1 MFLIGYLSMKILLIK
16 KKHARDGYQ
25 VATKST
31 RTNHISSRLKHFE
44 ASLTHSLTQFI
55 CLFIQPPASP
65 VEGFELDNGLLLSK
79 KDKYYGLT
87 LPFQTPLTM
96 GDSPSIVIQY
106 EIKFEEVLACG
117 GAYVK
122 LLRDITDFGD
132 VNKDTPYSILFGPDK
147 VTHSLTHSLTCPD
160 KVTHSLTYLLTYSY
174 LLVWIR

>member
-1 MFLIGYLSMKILLIK
+1 MKILLIK

-31 RTNHISSRLKHFE
+31 RTNHTSSRFE
-44 ASLTHSLTQFI
+44 AFEISLTYSFI
-55 CLFIQPPASP
+55 CLLLIQPPASP

-132 VNKDTPYSILFGPDK
+132 VNKDTPYSILFGFHLP
-147 VTHSLTHSLTCPD
+147 L
-160 KVTHSLTYLLTYSY
+160 
-174 LLVWIR
+174 

>member
-1 MFLIGYLSMKILLIK
+1 
-16 KKHARDGYQ
+16 
-25 VATKST
+25 
-31 RTNHISSRLKHFE
+31 
-44 ASLTHSLTQFI
+44 
-55 CLFIQPPASP
+55 LFTQPPASP

-147 VTHSLTHSLTCPD
+147 VTHSLTHPL
-160 KVTHSLTYLLTYSY
+160 THSLTYLLTYSLIPNSISVY
-174 LLVWIR
+174 QIKVKFILLCNIKIQSIKFGKKSI